1 MMPPGMMSTE
11 QIYGTGYL
19 GMMEMMQSFM
29 DGVEGTSNEKTM
41 AENLAATRVAQQ
53 KETALNTLQQ
63 MFPAATEA
71 QLQAARRLRAGW
83 RRLLLDSPLEQ
94 LAPG

>member
-29 DGVEGTSNEKTM
+29 DGVEGSANVVFELK
-41 AENLAATRVAQQ
+41 ASE
-53 KETALNTLQQ
+53 
-63 MFPAATEA
+63 
-71 QLQAARRLRAGW
+71 
-83 RRLLLDSPLEQ
+83 
-94 LAPG
+94 